1 MKNFIM
7 LERGEILH
15 DKHHLITNTIIE
27 TFSRFEISKLVQ
39 AILKFKNIVHVLTK
53 WVSQGKF

>member
-1 MKNFIM
+1 M